1 MQKSFGRKK
10 VIMMFLLPAFIVYT
24 LFVVV
29 SVVWAGY
36 YSLFDWSGVGEKTFL
51 GLKNYLQLFTND
63 PTFWATVAHTLI
75 YTVICVLIQVFGG
88 LHVCHLFEQSD
99 KIQGRTTDVILC
111 TCGDLFRG
119 DLPDIYKAAVRHT
132 ARSYQLGIGIF

>member
-36 YSLFDWSGVGEKTFL
+36 YSLFDWSGVGD
-51 GLKNYLQLFTND
+51 QLSPAPQD
-63 PTFWATVAHTLI
+63 
-75 YTVICVLIQVFGG
+75 
-88 LHVCHLFEQSD
+88 
-99 KIQGRTTDVILC
+99 GR
-111 TCGDLFRG
+111 G
-119 DLPDIYKAAVRHT
+119 AA
-132 ARSYQLGIGIF
+132 Y

>member
-51 GLKNYLQLFTND
+51 GLKNSCSFLQMTPRFGQRL
-63 PTFWATVAHTLI
+63 HT
-75 YTVICVLIQVFGG
+75 
-88 LHVCHLFEQSD
+88 H
-99 KIQGRTTDVILC
+99 
-111 TCGDLFRG
+111 
-119 DLPDIYKAAVRHT
+119 
-132 ARSYQLGIGIF
+132 

>member
-36 YSLFDWSGVGEKTFL
+36 YSLFDWSGVGEKNFL
-51 GLKNYLQLFTND
+51 GIQNYIQLFTND
-63 PTFWATVAHTLI
+63 PTFWATVAHTLL

-88 LHVCHLFEQSD
+88 LLFAVFLSRVT
-99 KIQGRTTDVILC
+99 K
-111 TCGDLFRG
+111 FRAG
-119 DLPDIYKAAVRHT
+119 LQTLYLSLIH
-132 ARSYQLGIGIF
+132 I